1 MKKVVS
7 VALALCMAAAVTGCA
22 GEPAAE
28 STAPESSSAAEST
41 AEEAPAEEAAE
52 DRKSVV

>member
-7 VALALCMAAAVTGCA
+7 VALALCMAAAMTGCA

-41 AEEAPAEEAAE
+41 AEEAPAEEAA
-52 DRKSVV
+52 